1 MNDTT
6 DEASRKSKKKQVLS
20 YVAVGGVLIFF
31 LGVPPAYQ
39 GMLGE
44 WPASLA
50 EFFTTHLA
58 PYIVTCVVASVLAVT
73 VAATRFP
80 KFVVPV
86 TIAATVLSLSGP
98 VAAGKVARDA
108 QVRRAVTEEAVLRSS
123 DFLKLQGL
131 KGEDLRM
138 EVRAT
143 LRGIFVSMFGEES
156 LVGSK
161 LNPTPDEV
169 ARRSAKLNQR

>member
-1 MNDTT
+1 
-6 DEASRKSKKKQVLS
+6 L
-20 YVAVGGVLIFF
+20 
-31 LGVPPAYQ
+31 P
-39 GMLGE
+39 
-44 WPASLA
+44 W
-50 EFFTTHLA
+50 
-58 PYIVTCVVASVLAVT
+58 
-73 VAATRFP
+73 ATRFP

-108 QVRRAVTEEAVLRSS
+108 QVRRAVTEEAALRSS